1 MADILLIGGFVG
13 AIIVIFIA
21 LMVMASK
28 DGEIGRYF

>member
-28 DGEIGRYF
+28 EGEKDG